1 MPLDL
6 LGSVSPELA
15 VAVEKLSHPGRQ
27 DGPELGLGSSVRLSP
42 DHGGHRVRLL
52 EVVPA
57 RRQKAGRDHAEDTRH
72 VVEQH
77 EHDQCGNDTV
87 GDVVCV
93 IWVRRQD
100 LAHHH
105 PVRQVYSQVKGMHA
119 STMKAGRASP
129 IKSQLIL
136 VAFSIIMAPTMTRT
150 DPVAQDGMLLKIGA
164 KKMLTK
170 NQKLVAMAVN
180 PVFPPSAIPLA
191 DSVQIAISVR
201 GCC

>member
-1 MPLDL
+1 
-6 LGSVSPELA
+6 
-15 VAVEKLSHPGRQ
+15 
-27 DGPELGLGSSVRLSP
+27 
-42 DHGGHRVRLL
+42 
-52 EVVPA
+52 
-57 RRQKAGRDHAEDTRH
+57 
-72 VVEQH
+72 
-77 EHDQCGNDTV
+77 
-87 GDVVCV
+87 
-93 IWVRRQD
+93 
-100 LAHHH
+100 
-105 PVRQVYSQVKGMHA
+105 MHA